1 MHFYR
6 PLSPIKA
13 MTFDLD
19 DTLYD
24 NHPVIDKTEE
34 EVLRFIREYDPRFH
48 HFTNDDIYAF
58 RYLVEE
64 QEPDI
69 RHDITRW
76 RWLSSKMMLCHYGY
90 SKEDALKGADDIM
103 AHFTYW
109 RNQIHVPQSTH
120 ETLAKLA
127 EKLPLVAI
135 TNGNAEPQACG
146 LGQYFQFVLKAGPD
160 GRSKP
165 CCDMYHLASTRLNI
179 EPSAILHVGDN
190 LLTDV
195 EGAINSGMQACW
207 FNVDHMTLMD
217 EKEGRIL
224 PHVEICRLDSL
235 LSLV

>member
-6 PLSPIKA
+6 PLSPIQA

-34 EVLRFIREYDPRFH
+34 EVLRFVREYDLRFN
-48 HFTNDDIYAF
+48 HFTNDDLYTF
-58 RYLVEE
+58 RNIVAD
-64 QEPDI
+64 QEPEI
-69 RHDITRW
+69 CHDITRW
-76 RWLSSKMMLCHYGY
+76 RWLSSKMMFCHYGY
-90 SKEDALKGADDIM
+90 SREDAQKGADDIM

-109 RNQIHVPQSTH
+109 RNQIDVPLETH
-120 ETLAKLA
+120 QILTQLA

-135 TNGNAEPQACG
+135 TNGNAEPDACG

-165 CCDMYHLASTRLNI
+165 YCDMYRLAAQKLEL
-179 EPSAILHVGDN
+179 EPHAILHVGDN

-195 EGAINSGMQACW
+195 EGAIRSGMQACW
-207 FNVDHMTLMD
+207 INSDNRTLME
-217 EKEGRIL
+217 EKDVRLL
-224 PHVEICRLDSL
+224 PHVEICRLASL

>member
-6 PLSPIKA
+6 PLSPIQA

-34 EVLRFIREYDPRFH
+34 EVLRFVREYDLRFN
-48 HFTNDDIYAF
+48 HFTNDDLYTF
-58 RYLVEE
+58 RNIVAD

-69 RHDITRW
+69 CHDITRW
-76 RWLSSKMMLCHYGY
+76 RWLSSKMMFCHYGY
-90 SKEDALKGADDIM
+90 SREDAQKGADDIM

-109 RNQIHVPQSTH
+109 RNKIDVPLETHQILTQ
-120 ETLAKLA
+120 LA

-135 TNGNAEPQACG
+135 TNGNAEPDACG

-165 CCDMYHLASTRLNI
+165 YCDMYRLAAQKLEL
-179 EPSAILHVGDN
+179 EPHAILHVGDN

-195 EGAINSGMQACW
+195 EGAIRSGMQACW
-207 FNVDHMTLMD
+207 INSDNRTLME
-217 EKEGRIL
+217 EKDVRLL
-224 PHVEICRLDSL
+224 PHVEICRLASL

>member
-1 MHFYR
+1 MNFYR
-6 PLSPIKA
+6 PLSPIQA

-34 EVLRFIREYDPRFH
+34 EVLRFVREYDLRFN
-48 HFTNDDIYAF
+48 HFTNDDLYTF
-58 RYLVEE
+58 RNIVAD

-69 RHDITRW
+69 CHDITRW
-76 RWLSSKMMLCHYGY
+76 RWLSSKMMFCHYGY
-90 SKEDALKGADDIM
+90 SREDAQKGADDIM

-109 RNQIHVPQSTH
+109 RNQIDVPLETH
-120 ETLAKLA
+120 QILTQLA

-135 TNGNAEPQACG
+135 TNGNAEPDACG

-165 CCDMYHLASTRLNI
+165 YCDMYRLAAQKLEL
-179 EPSAILHVGDN
+179 EPHAILHVGDN

-195 EGAINSGMQACW
+195 EGAIRSGMQACW
-207 FNVDHMTLMD
+207 INSDNRTLME
-217 EKEGRIL
+217 EKDVRLL
-224 PHVEICRLDSL
+224 PHVEICRLASL

>member
-13 MTFDLD
+13 ITFDLD

-24 NHPVIDKTEE
+24 NHPVIDKTEA

-64 QEPDI
+64 QEPSI
-69 RHDITRW
+69 CHDITRW
-76 RWLSSKMMLCHYGY
+76 RWLSTKMMLCHYGY
-90 SKEDALKGADDIM
+90 SREDALKGADDIM
-103 AHFTYW
+103 AHFNYW
-109 RNQIHVPQSTH
+109 RNQIHVPESTH
-120 ETLAKLA
+120 QILAQLA
-127 EKLPLVAI
+127 QKLPLVAI

-146 LGQYFQFVLKAGPD
+146 LGDYFEFVLKAGPD

-165 CCDMYHLASTRLNI
+165 FCDMYHLAAQRLNL
-179 EPSAILHVGDN
+179 EPNAILHVGDN

-207 FNVDHMTLMD
+207 INTGDKTLME
-217 EKEGRIL
+217 EKEVRLL
-224 PHVEICRLDSL
+224 PHVEISKLVSL

>member
-6 PLSPIKA
+6 PLSPIQA

-34 EVLRFIREYDPRFH
+34 EVLRFVREYDPRFN
-48 HFTNDDIYAF
+48 HFTNNDLYTF
-58 RYLVEE
+58 RHIVAE

-69 RHDITRW
+69 CHDITRW
-76 RWLSSKMMLCHYGY
+76 RWLSSKMMFCHYGY
-90 SKEDALKGADDIM
+90 SREDAQKGADDIM
-103 AHFTYW
+103 AHFSYW
-109 RNQIHVPQSTH
+109 RNQIDVPEETH
-120 ETLAKLA
+120 QILAQLA

-135 TNGNAEPQACG
+135 TNGNAEPDACG

-165 CCDMYHLASTRLNI
+165 YYDMYRLAAQKLEL
-179 EPSAILHVGDN
+179 EPHAILHVGDN

-195 EGAINSGMQACW
+195 EGAIRSGMQACW
-207 FNVDHMTLMD
+207 INSDNRTLME
-217 EKEGRIL
+217 EKDVRLL
-224 PHVEICRLDSL
+224 PHVEICRLASL

>member
-6 PLSPIKA
+6 PLSPILA
-13 MTFDLD
+13 ITFDLD

-34 EVLRFIREYDPRFH
+34 EVLRFVREYDPRFN
-48 HFTNDDIYAF
+48 HFSNEDLYAF
-58 RYLVEE
+58 RRLVEE

-69 RHDITRW
+69 YHDISRW
-76 RWLSSKMMLCHYGY
+76 RWLSSRMMFCHYGY
-90 SKEDALKGADDIM
+90 SKEAAQKGADDIM

-109 RNQIHVPQSTH
+109 RNRIDVPKSTH
-120 ETLAKLA
+120 ETLCQLA
-127 EKLPLVAI
+127 EKIPLVAI
-135 TNGNAEPQACG
+135 TNGNAEPEACG

-165 CCDMYHLASTRLNI
+165 FCDMYRLAAKRLEI
-179 EPSAILHVGDN
+179 EPQFILHVGDN

-207 FNVDHMTLMD
+207 INTNQKTLME
-217 EKEGRIL
+217 EKERRLL
-224 PHVEICRLDSL
+224 PHVEISRLDSL

>member
-6 PLSPIKA
+6 PLSPIQA
-13 MTFDLD
+13 ITFDLD

-34 EVLRFIREYDPRFH
+34 EVLRFVREYDAQFN
-48 HFTNDDIYAF
+48 HFTHDDLYTF
-58 RYLVEE
+58 RNIVAK

-69 RHDITRW
+69 CHDITRW
-76 RWLSSKMMLCHYGY
+76 RWLSSKMMFCHYGY
-90 SKEDALKGADDIM
+90 SREDAQKGADDLM

-109 RNQIHVPQSTH
+109 RNQIDVPESTH
-120 ETLAKLA
+120 QTLTQLAK
-127 EKLPLVAI
+127 KLPLVAI
-135 TNGNAEPQACG
+135 TNGNAEPDACG

-165 CCDMYHLASTRLNI
+165 YCDMYRLAAQKLAL
-179 EPSAILHVGDN
+179 EPHAILHVGDN

-195 EGAINSGMQACW
+195 EGAIRSGMQACW
-207 FNVDHMTLMD
+207 INVDNKTLME
-217 EKEGRIL
+217 EKDARLL
-224 PHVEICRLDSL
+224 PHVEISQLASL

>member
-6 PLSPIKA
+6 PLSPIQA

-34 EVLRFIREYDPRFH
+34 EVLRFVREYDLRFN
-48 HFTNDDIYAF
+48 HFTNDDLYTF
-58 RYLVEE
+58 RNIVAD

-69 RHDITRW
+69 CHDITRW
-76 RWLSSKMMLCHYGY
+76 RWLSSKMMFCHYGY
-90 SKEDALKGADDIM
+90 SREDAQKGADDIM

-109 RNQIHVPQSTH
+109 RNQIDVPLETH
-120 ETLAKLA
+120 QILTQLA

-135 TNGNAEPQACG
+135 TNGNAEPDACG

-165 CCDMYHLASTRLNI
+165 YCDMYRLAAQKLEL
-179 EPSAILHVGDN
+179 EPHAILHVGDN

-195 EGAINSGMQACW
+195 EGAIRSGMQACW
-207 FNVDHMTLMD
+207 INSDNRTLME
-217 EKEGRIL
+217 EKDVRLL
-224 PHVEICRLDSL
+224 PHVEICRLASL

>member
-6 PLSPIKA
+6 PLSPIQA

-34 EVLRFIREYDPRFH
+34 EVLRFVREYDLRFN
-48 HFTNDDIYAF
+48 HFTNDDLYTF
-58 RYLVEE
+58 RNIIAD
-64 QEPDI
+64 QEPEI
-69 RHDITRW
+69 CHDITRW
-76 RWLSSKMMLCHYGY
+76 RWLSSKMMFCHYGY
-90 SKEDALKGADDIM
+90 SREDAQKGADDIM

-109 RNQIHVPQSTH
+109 RNQIDVPLETH
-120 ETLAKLA
+120 QILTQLA

-135 TNGNAEPQACG
+135 TNGNAEPDACG

-165 CCDMYHLASTRLNI
+165 YCDMYRLAAQKLEL
-179 EPSAILHVGDN
+179 EPHAILHVGDN

-195 EGAINSGMQACW
+195 EGAIRSGMQACW
-207 FNVDHMTLMD
+207 INSDNRTLME
-217 EKEGRIL
+217 EKDVRLL
-224 PHVEICRLDSL
+224 PHVEICRLASL